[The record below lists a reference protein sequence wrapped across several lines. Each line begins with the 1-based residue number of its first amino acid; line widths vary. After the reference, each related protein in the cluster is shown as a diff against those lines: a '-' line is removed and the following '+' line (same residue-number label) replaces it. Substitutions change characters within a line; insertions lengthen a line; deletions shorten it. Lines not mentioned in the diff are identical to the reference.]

1 MSAVVGEELGREDEF
16 RIQQFGMDFR
26 ITFHDVSFNALS
38 IIYQKCISNIIFGLY
53 CALCAVRVRSIELAA
68 KN

>member
-1 MSAVVGEELGREDEF
+1 MWRSEEVSAVVGEELGREDEF

-38 IIYQKCISNIIFGLY
+38 IIYQKCISNIIFGL
-53 CALCAVRVRSIELAA
+53 
-68 KN
+68 